1 MESLVLDNVIE
12 RTEEVQSAA
21 VQTIVELKANE
32 LALIGGGT
40 ANVSFL

>member
-1 MESLVLDNVIE
+1 MESLVLDNVID
-12 RTEEVQSAA
+12 RNEETQPASVQA
-21 VQTIVELKANE
+21 IVELTATE